1 MLKEIRANQVKAD
14 ADRVRMENRMDAN
27 MRSYQEME
35 ANRRKDKEDFL
46 AKLESNQEKANIMLA
61 KLYADRNTD
70 KDDMLKEMKAMQE
83 NRKTDKEDL
92 MTKLDANQEKAA
104 ADKEELKA
112 AMQSIRTELDDQI
125 QHRVENILAIVEH
138 DKQTL
143 RSAIPEQIEVSL
155 CARTDKLQENLT
167 KNYNETCAAIDETK
181 REFQARAVMT
191 VLRKAQSEKRL
202 TCGLLPAIK
211 LLEMDPGSALFC
223 IMPESS
229 QGNAALHIQT
239 VLLQAFCYENDIHI
253 IQVDSAGKLG
263 DIVTGTHDGP
273 RLDSSCVIVHQPWA
287 TDQPVLSK
295 SEQQLVRFCHKTLDE
310 FPQPVIKL
318 PGL

>member
-1 MLKEIRANQVKAD
+1 MTLEDVP
-14 ADRVRMENRMDAN
+14 ETN
-27 MRSYQEME
+27 MS
-35 ANRRKDKEDFL
+35 RK
-46 AKLESNQEKANIMLA
+46 
-61 KLYADRNTD
+61 
-70 KDDMLKEMKAMQE
+70 
-83 NRKTDKEDL
+83 
-92 MTKLDANQEKAA
+92 
-104 ADKEELKA
+104 
-112 AMQSIRTELDDQI
+112 
-125 QHRVENILAIVEH
+125 
-138 DKQTL
+138 
-143 RSAIPEQIEVSL
+143 SL
-155 CARTDKLQENLT
+155 C
-167 KNYNETCAAIDETK
+167 
-181 REFQARAVMT
+181 RAVMT